1 MSPSFYIA
9 DQKCYPN
16 TNHETVFKSHA
27 VKDNNW
33 KKVLQKDFFM
43 IKHESQTTPS
53 KARGEYF
60 SFISFAHYNY
70 NNSSKL

>member
-1 MSPSFYIA
+1 
-9 DQKCYPN
+9 
-16 TNHETVFKSHA
+16 
-27 VKDNNW
+27 
-33 KKVLQKDFFM
+33 M